1 MMCNVG
7 TICDMN
13 MQTRPEYDDAMLCM
27 CVCVCTQGM
36 LGAFVDF
43 IKERKTVPLEDLAAH
58 FGLGVQVCYPGTF
71 KQE

>member
-1 MMCNVG
+1 MMMPC
-7 TICDMN
+7 C
-13 MQTRPEYDDAMLCM
+13 A

-58 FGLGVQVCYPGTF
+58 FGLRVQVCYPGTF